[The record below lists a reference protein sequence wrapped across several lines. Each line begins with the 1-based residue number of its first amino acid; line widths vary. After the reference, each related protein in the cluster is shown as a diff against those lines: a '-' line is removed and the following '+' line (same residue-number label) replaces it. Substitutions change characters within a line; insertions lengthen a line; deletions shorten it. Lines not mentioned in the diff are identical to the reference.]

1 MARLLI
7 SFVIVLIA
15 WDCGV
20 FVILGIYREATN
32 RVVYYSQTDMNYI
45 REKITVS
52 IMKQPIDLEV
62 RMKSEKYEYQLADGR

>member
-7 SFVIVLIA
+7 SSVIVLIA

-20 FVILGIYREATN
+20 FVILGIFREATN
-32 RVVYYSQTDMNYI
+32 RVVYYSQPDINYI

-52 IMKQPIDLEV
+52 IMKQQIDLEV